1 MINPSLYSTKKT
13 YRFPERSV
21 HIYYGTSFKS
31 LKDLLPSSDV
41 FIITDNNVYQLYKEL
56 MDSFPMIVIDPGER
70 SKQSVTIQTI
80 LDKMLELHLSK
91 SVVVVG
97 VGGGV
102 ISDIAGFVASIFK
115 RGTRLV
121 LVPTTILGMVD
132 AALGGKNG
140 IDVGIYKNMLGTIYQ
155 PECILYDYSFLDTL
169 PVAEWV
175 NGFAEIIKHGCIR
188 DRILFEML
196 ERFDLHTFQNDK
208 SLMGELI
215 ERNVDLKMQIVTKDE
230 MDKQDRQLLNFG
242 HTVGH
247 ALENQHQ
254 IPHGHAV
261 SIGIIAACTLSEKI
275 AGLNFLEAQ
284 RIVKLLSAYS
294 LPVDI
299 ETDYDVL
306 YDGICMD
313 KKRDGNFIQ
322 FVLIDKI
329 GSAAAKR
336 VPLEFLKA
344 NLKNMV

>member
-1 MINPSLYSTKKT
+1 MINPTLYTTKKT
-13 YRFPERSV
+13 YRFPEKSV
-21 HIYYGTSFKS
+21 HIYYGTTFSC

-41 FIITDNNVYQLYKEL
+41 FIITDSNVYALHKEL
-56 MDSFPMIVIDPGER
+56 LDSFPIIVLDAGER
-70 SKQSVTIQTI
+70 SKQSETIQRI
-80 LDKMLELHLSK
+80 LNKMLELQLSK
-91 SVVVVG
+91 GVVVVG

-140 IDVGIYKNMLGTIYQ
+140 IDVGLYKNMLGTIYQ
-155 PECILYDYSFLDTL
+155 PECILYDYKFLNTL
-169 PVAEWV
+169 PVEEWV

-188 DRILFEML
+188 DYVLFEML
-196 ERFDLHTFQNDK
+196 ERFDLHTFQNDS

-215 ERNVDLKMQIVTKDE
+215 ERNVDLKMQIVTQDE

-242 HTVGH
+242 HTIGH

-261 SIGIIAACTLSEKI
+261 SIGMIAACILSEKL
-275 AGLNFLEAQ
+275 AGLSFHEAE
-284 RIVKLLSAYS
+284 RIAKLLSRYS

-313 KKRDGNFIQ
+313 KKREGNFIQ
-322 FVLIDKI
+322 FVMIDKI
-329 GSAAAKR
+329 GSAAAR
-336 VPLEFLKA
+336 NVPLEFLKA